1 MFLKYIALLRHNST
15 LAGLS
20 LVQLICYFGAWF
32 SHAGIFTLLIELNA
46 PAWAL
51 STAVAIAFIPSVL
64 LAPFNGVIIDKLPK
78 KPLMLALL
86 AIESI
91 SVLML
96 LLVNDLSYLLLLF
109 VLIFVRLGVGALYF
123 QTEMSLLP
131 AILARN
137 HLRMANEIH
146 SMIFAFAYTAGIGLA
161 GIFVHFWGVKA
172 SFVFDFV
179 LYCFGI
185 FVLARTKFSEP
196 ELANTAKSFL
206 LMLREVFV
214 YLKHRPLIFHLML
227 LHALVAVFS
236 YDTIVALLVD
246 YEYKGILSVALAIGF
261 LNMSRAF
268 ALCVGPVIL
277 ARFVNDKSLFY
288 FFIFQA
294 FGIVLW
300 AFLQANFYTSLLG
313 IALAVIFCNTIWS
326 YTISKL
332 QSACKRKF
340 YGRIMAYND
349 MLFFLIASAIA
360 SGSGLLFELG
370 MSLKNITLLLAFFL
384 LCGGFY
390 WLAVSKKYF

>member
-1 MFLKYIALLRHNST
+1 MFLKYIALLRFHRT

-46 PAWAL
+46 PTWAL
-51 STAVAIAFIPSVL
+51 STAVAIAFIPSVI
-64 LAPFNGVIIDKLPK
+64 LAPFNGIIIDKLPK
-78 KPLMLALL
+78 KPLMLGLL
-86 AIESI
+86 LTESI

-96 LLVNDLSYLLLLF
+96 LIIDDLSFLWLLF
-109 VLIFVRLGVGALYF
+109 ILIFIRLGVGALYF

-131 AILARN
+131 AILARS

-161 GIFVHFWGVKA
+161 GVFVHFWGVKA
-172 SFVFDFV
+172 SFIFDFM
-179 LYCFGI
+179 LYCAGI
-185 FVLARTKFSEP
+185 FVLFRTSFTEP
-196 ELANTAKSFL
+196 RLANSAKGLL
-206 LMLREVFV
+206 LMLKEVLI
-214 YLKHRPLIFHLML
+214 YLKNEPVIFHLMA

-236 YDTIVALLVD
+236 FDTIVTLLVD

-277 ARFVNDKSLFY
+277 ARFVSDKNLFY

-313 IALAVIFCNTIWS
+313 IALAVIFCNSIWS

-332 QSACKRKF
+332 QSACKREF

-349 MLFFLIASAIA
+349 MLYFLIASFIA
-360 SGSGLLFELG
+360 SASGLFYELG
-370 MSLKNITLLLAFFL
+370 MSLRNITLLLALIL
-384 LCGGFY
+384 LLGGFY
-390 WLAVSKKYF
+390 WRFVAGKYL